1 MAALVITDN
10 TSYVTVEDSAT
21 NEQRSHYPKNG
32 MFLRREGSNFF
43 LVNGGDQSF
52 PLKKFSF
59 SDVTTVDAVA
69 PADADA
75 LETALLGIL
84 FQ

>member
-1 MAALVITDN
+1 MALVITDN
-10 TSYVTVEDSAT
+10 TSYVTFESSAT
-21 NEQRSHYPKNG
+21 EDQRFHIPKNAIALKRNG
-32 MFLRREGSNFF
+32 VNFF
-43 LVNGGDQSF
+43 MENGGDEKRS
-52 PLKKFSF
+52 LVKFAF
-59 SDVTTVDAVA
+59 ADVTTVDAVA